1 MMLVNPHCLWNT
13 LMLTYTAL
21 ADKARI
27 FQNFTGLT
35 PAAFATLLPTF
46 GSAYVTG
53 LAGRA
58 TQRSTLRQRQ
68 PGAGRPATL
77 ATPEDKLLFILFYFK
92 FYPTQ
97 ALLGFMFGISQPQAN
112 VWIHLLTPVLNA
124 ALGRQQ
130 QLPARK
136 ATALMQVLEACPGLE
151 FIIDGTERP
160 IQRPH
165 DTERQK
171 QFYSGKK
178 KRHTVKN
185 IVITEK
191 RTKKIKGLSRTGPG
205 KTHDKTATDEA
216 NYHFP
221 PDSIVYKDTGFQGYE
236 PAGVTTR
243 QPKKKPRKGA
253 LTEEERAENQ
263 AISRQRIG
271 VEHSIGGTKVYRIV
285 HDVYRNHRPNYAD
298 LVMETACGLHNLR
311 CDFRCTA

>member
-1 MMLVNPHCLWNT
+1 MI
-13 LMLTYTAL
+13 TYAAL
-21 ADKARI
+21 ANKPRLL
-27 FQNFTGLT
+27 QNFTGLT
-35 PAAFATLLPTF
+35 PAAFTTLLPPF
-46 GSAYVTG
+46 SQAYTNAVR
-53 LAGRA
+53 LQEA
-58 TQRSTLRQRQ
+58 QRPTPRQRQ

-77 ATPEDKLLFILFYFK
+77 GTAADKLLCILFYFK

-97 ALLGFMFGISQPQAN
+97 ELLGFLLGISQPQAN
-112 VWIHLLTPVLNA
+112 VWIHMLTPVLNA
-124 ALGRQQ
+124 ALGQEQ

-136 ATALMQVLEACPGLE
+136 ATVLTQVLEACPGLE

-165 DTERQK
+165 DAERQK
-171 QFYSGKK
+171 QYYSGKK

-191 RTKKIKGLSRTGPG
+191 HTKKIKGLSRTGPG
-205 KTHDKTATDEA
+205 KTHDKTATDEED
-216 NYHFP
+216 YHFP

-243 QPKKKPRKGA
+243 QPKKKPRKGT

-263 AISRQRIG
+263 AISRERIG

-285 HDVYRNHRPNYAD
+285 HDVYRNHRPDYED

-311 CDFRCTA
+311 CDFRCAA

>member
-1 MMLVNPHCLWNT
+1 MI
-13 LMLTYTAL
+13 TYAAL
-21 ADKARI
+21 ANKPRLL
-27 FQNFTGLT
+27 QNFTGLT
-35 PAAFATLLPTF
+35 PAAFATLLPSF
-46 GSAYVTG
+46 RQAYSTA
-53 LAGRA
+53 LRLQDA
-58 TQRSTLRQRQ
+58 QRPIPRQRQ

-77 ATPEDKLLFILFYFK
+77 ETTADKLLAILFYFK

-97 ALLGFMFGISQPQAN
+97 ELLGFLLGISQPQAN
-112 VWIHLLTPVLNA
+112 VWIHILTPVLNA
-124 ALGRQQ
+124 ALGQEQ

-136 ATALMQVLEACPGLE
+136 ATVLTQVLEACPGLE

-165 DTERQK
+165 DAERQK
-171 QFYSGKK
+171 QYYSGKK

-205 KTHDKTATDEA
+205 KTHDKTATDEEG
-216 NYHFP
+216 YHFP

-243 QPKKKPRKGA
+243 QPKKKPRKGT

-263 AISRQRIG
+263 AISRERIG

-311 CDFRCTA
+311 CDFRRAV